1 MAWGREFLHND
12 KEKIL
17 RGELWLEQQ
26 TRLAALGLSLC
37 PYVERGTLHKLA
49 ERLGGVEAV
58 WQADPIEWNTAVRIR
73 DDTANRLNQWRAS
86 FDYGRS
92 VASLKSAGIWY
103 SIRGEESYPRS
114 LFDLANPPIV
124 LFGMGRRSLI
134 DTPTCRVGVVGTRR
148 ASGYGLES
156 ATWIGET
163 LSKAGCTVISG
174 LALGIDGAAHKGA
187 LHGSGGTIAVLASG
201 VDVCYP
207 PTHRALYDSVLKT
220 GAVVSEYPPGSE
232 VAKHRFP
239 ERNRLIAALSGTLV
253 VVQAGE
259 KSGAMRTV
267 DAALELGKEVYAV
280 PGPITSVHYRGSN
293 RLLQEGA
300 QLLIDPTELLLDL
313 GYKVETDVSSLQVP
327 DRWQVLYEGLSEPT
341 SAASLATQLD
351 SPIAN
356 VYAGL
361 LELELAG
368 LVARGAGGFYQR
380 VWQGS
385 RH

>member
-1 MAWGREFLHND
+1 M
-12 KEKIL
+12 
-17 RGELWLEQQ
+17 EQQ
-26 TRLAALGLSLC
+26 TRLATLGLSLC
-37 PYVERGTLHKLA
+37 PYVERGTLQKLT

-58 WQADPIEWNTAVRIR
+58 WQAEAVEWQSVVKMRP
-73 DDTANRLNQWRAS
+73 DTSERLNEWRAN
-86 FDYGRS
+86 FDFVRA
-92 VASLKSAGIWY
+92 VARLKSAGIWY
-103 SIRGEESYPRS
+103 SIRGEAGYPTS
-114 LFDLANPPIV
+114 LFDLTNPPLV
-124 LFGMGRRSLI
+124 VFGMGRRSLLES
-134 DTPTCRVGVVGTRR
+134 PTCTVGIVGTRR

-187 LHGSGGTIAVLASG
+187 LEGSGGTMAVLASG

-207 PTHRALYDSVLKT
+207 PTHRALYASVLRT
-220 GAVVSEYPPGSE
+220 GAVVSEYPPGAE

-239 ERNRLIAALSGTLV
+239 ERNRLIAALSRTVV

-259 KSGAMRTV
+259 KSGALRTV
-267 DAALELGKEVYAV
+267 DAALELGKDVYAV

-293 RLLQEGA
+293 RLLQQGA
-300 QLLIDPTELLLDL
+300 QLLLDPQELLLDL
-313 GYKVETDVSSLQVP
+313 GHNVEVTSSSLQVP
-327 DRWQVLYEGLSEPT
+327 DRWQILYDGLMEPR
-341 SAASLATQLD
+341 SAMALATQLN

-368 LVARGAGGFYQR
+368 LVSRGAGGFYQR
-380 VWQGS
+380 VWQGA
-385 RH
+385 RP